1 MALRDTLKQLLEAA
15 QRFEVKTPQYK
26 RIESE
31 RQALREA
38 MTHAQLVLSVQESV
52 KMSDKGSE
60 RSLRSIPG
68 GRSGKKSK

>member
-60 RSLRSIPG
+60 GSLRSIPG
-68 GRSGKKSK
+68 GRSGKKGK

>member
-38 MTHAQLVLSVQESV
+38 MTHAQLVLSVQEPS
-52 KMSDKGSE
+52 KEREKTSE
-60 RSLRSIPG
+60 KPLHAVPG
-68 GRSGKKSK
+68 GRARKRSS